1 MNPTVDLNQ
10 LIHAVGDALVVCDV
24 QGTITLWNPGAERIF
39 GYSAQ
44 EAMGRNLDLITPERL
59 RQRHWTGYHHSM
71 ETGTTRYGHDV
82 LRVPAINKAGDAMSI
97 AFTVAMLHGPD
108 GKVNG
113 CAAVIRDETQRFQ
126 EDRALKKR
134 IAELESELATHS
146 AEPKPSAGA

>member
-10 LIHAVGDALVVCDV
+10 LIQAVGDAVVVCDV
-24 QGTITLWNPGAERIF
+24 QGAITLWNPGAERMF
-39 GYSAQ
+39 GYSPQ

-59 RQRHWTGYHHSM
+59 QQRHWTGYHHSM

-113 CAAVIRDETQRFQ
+113 CAAVIRDETLRFQ

-134 IAELESELATHS
+134 IAELEAQLATHS
-146 AEPKPSAGA
+146 ADPKPSAGA

>member
-1 MNPTVDLNQ
+1 MNTTVDLNQ
-10 LIHAVGDALVVCDV
+10 LIQAVGDAVVVCDV
-24 QGTITLWNPGAERIF
+24 QGAITLWNPGAERMF
-39 GYSAQ
+39 GYSPQ

>member
-1 MNPTVDLNQ
+1 
-10 LIHAVGDALVVCDV
+10 
-24 QGTITLWNPGAERIF
+24 
-39 GYSAQ
+39 
-44 EAMGRNLDLITPERL
+44 
-59 RQRHWTGYHHSM
+59 M

-108 GKVNG
+108 AKVKG
-113 CAAVIRDETQRFQ
+113 CAAVIRDETLRFQ

-134 IAELESELATHS
+134 IAELEAQLATHS

>member
-1 MNPTVDLNQ
+1 MNPNVDLNQ
-10 LIHAVGDALVVCDV
+10 LIQAVGDAVVVCDV
-24 QGTITLWNPGAERIF
+24 QGAITLWNPGAERMF
-39 GYSAQ
+39 GYSPQ